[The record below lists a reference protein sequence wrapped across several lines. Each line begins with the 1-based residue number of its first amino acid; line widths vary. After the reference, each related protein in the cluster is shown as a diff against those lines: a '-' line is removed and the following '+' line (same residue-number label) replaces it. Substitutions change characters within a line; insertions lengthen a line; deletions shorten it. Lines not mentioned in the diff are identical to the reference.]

1 MKVYFSLFYIRVLN
15 GLQYRTVVIGAIL
28 TRFVWGMM
36 EILAF
41 NALYRTDGTAFV
53 MTFSETVS
61 YIWMQQALY
70 VLFQVVYSDREIV
83 ASINDG
89 SVAYE
94 LVRPIKLYNNW
105 FAQCMANRISPTLL
119 NCMPVLIIA
128 ALVQPKYRI
137 HFPPSVNLVLFLISA
152 ILVSCFGC
160 RCWHLIMHI
169 SIVLHYIAKRNQ
181 DYCNRCNHFF
191 FGRNN
196 TVTIFS

>member
-152 ILVSCFGC
+152 ILALALVVALA
-160 RCWHLIMHI
+160 LIMHI
-169 SIVLHYIAKRNQ
+169 SMFYTDRKSV
-181 DYCNRCNHFF
+181 
-191 FGRNN
+191 
-196 TVTIFS
+196 V

>member
-61 YIWMQQALY
+61 YI
-70 VLFQVVYSDREIV
+70 VFD
-83 ASINDG
+83 
-89 SVAYE
+89 
-94 LVRPIKLYNNW
+94 
-105 FAQCMANRISPTLL
+105 IS
-119 NCMPVLIIA
+119 N
-128 ALVQPKYRI
+128 
-137 HFPPSVNLVLFLISA
+137 FG
-152 ILVSCFGC
+152 SCFGC
-160 RCWHLIMHI
+160 RAGIDNAYI
-169 SIVLHYIAKRNQ
+169 NVLHYIAKRNQ